1 MAVIGITGSIS
12 SGKTTASKFISIN
25 NGPLFSADQ
34 IVNKLYKTISFKKII
49 FKKFKIKST
58 SKLKLELKKK
68 IFKDNK
74 NLLKLAKIIH
84 PLVRKKML
92 IFLRKNR
99 DKKYLFL
106 EIPLLIENRLMK
118 YFDKIIFIKS
128 AKKNRM
134 KRYKL
139 NGGNVSLFSLLD
151 NQQIKDSKKMK
162 LCDHIVVNNKSLSIL
177 KRNLLNIM
185 KTYE

>member
-99 DKKYLFL
+99 DKQESFVK
-106 EIPLLIENRLMK
+106 LLNTRIQ
-118 YFDKIIFIKS
+118 IFI
-128 AKKNRM
+128 
-134 KRYKL
+134 
-139 NGGNVSLFSLLD
+139 
-151 NQQIKDSKKMK
+151 
-162 LCDHIVVNNKSLSIL
+162 
-177 KRNLLNIM
+177 
-185 KTYE
+185 